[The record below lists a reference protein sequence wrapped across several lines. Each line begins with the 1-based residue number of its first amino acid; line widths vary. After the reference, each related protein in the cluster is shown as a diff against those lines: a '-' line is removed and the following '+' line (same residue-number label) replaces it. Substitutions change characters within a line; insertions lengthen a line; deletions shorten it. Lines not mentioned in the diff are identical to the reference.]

1 MAGDSFLAELLQ
13 ARTGSSRM
21 IEVIFLIIVFFLKL
35 NQSVINFFNLTQGLA
50 TGENINKVIWPIKA
64 LNLSTAEA

>member
-1 MAGDSFLAELLQ
+1 
-13 ARTGSSRM
+13 M